1 MSIER
6 IQEVSTLTQAGRG
19 HAGADRVI
27 HRAKS
32 RITGSSSCR
41 YLVIASRMAP
51 GYHLGEF
58 GRDHLQHV
66 FTDWFPRAIY
76 GDLTAETVRV
86 DVIVCNSFIVGKVY
100 TAAFLKGDGSV
111 IKTIDYAEGRPAKCP
126 SYDRQRSGYYGIK
139 DGADFHL
146 VTYNANTED

>member
-1 MSIER
+1 MSIEQ
-6 IQEVSTLTQAGRG
+6 IQEVPTLTQAGWG

-27 HRAKS
+27 QRAKS

-41 YLVIASRMAP
+41 YLAIVSRMAP
-51 GYHLGEF
+51 GYHPGEF
-58 GRDHLQHV
+58 GREQLQHV
-66 FTDWFPRAIY
+66 FTDWFPRVIY

-86 DVIVCNSFIVGKVY
+86 DVIVRNSFILGKVY

-111 IKTIDYAEGRPAKCP
+111 IKTIDYMEDRPAKCP

-139 DGADFHL
+139 DGADFYL
-146 VTYNANTED
+146 VAYNANTC